1 MIAPTIRFPREFM
14 PQSSSILIGGRT
26 VSYSIRQSGRTR
38 RAGLRVTA
46 EGLCVHLPRAASP
59 KKAEPLIR
67 AHEDWVLKHLDR
79 LEARRRETRLFVNG
93 VPAMLFRGETVAVRR
108 ARGLKRVALEE
119 GAIRISPAVADPAPA
134 LEQWLREEC
143 RAALMGPLAAAEA
156 RTGRRHTGLTIRG
169 QKTRWGSCSA
179 SGGLSFNW
187 RLIQAPPAVLDYV
200 ACHEVAHLSVPNHSP
215 AFWALVADICPH
227 WEVSRRWLRDNQHRL
242 MAPLDTLFE
251 PLPMKD
257 HT

>member
-1 MIAPTIRFPREFM
+1 M

-46 EGLCVHLPRAASP
+46 EGLCVNLPRTASP
-59 KKAEPLIR
+59 GRAELLIR

-79 LEARRRETRLFVNG
+79 LEERRRETRLLVDG
-93 VPAMLFRGETVAVRR
+93 APAILYRGEAVALRR
-108 ARGLKRVALEE
+108 ARTLKRVTLEN
-119 GAIRISPAVADPAPA
+119 GVLTISPSIADPAQA
-134 LEQWLREEC
+134 LEQWLKTEC
-143 RAALMGPLAAAEA
+143 RAALTAPVAAAEA
-156 RTGRRHTGLTIRG
+156 KTGRRHTSLTIRG
-169 QKTRWGSCSA
+169 QKTRWGSCSV

-187 RLIQAPPAVLDYV
+187 RLIQAPPRVLDYV

-227 WEVSRRWLRDNQHRL
+227 WQDSRRWLRDNQHRL

-251 PLPMKD
+251 QIQ
-257 HT
+257 